1 MKGNIQE
8 YSTSDGEER
17 YKVYIDLP
25 SASDERRR
33 KTRSFA
39 THEEAVEWQ
48 ARMNLLMMNGEE
60 LSEKSSKPVGEFLDS
75 WYAGHRNGLRKT
87 TQGKYEYA
95 MDTLKE
101 ELGGIPLEDLKP
113 FHLLDFYQEME
124 EEVSSSTVRIY
135 AKVLRMA
142 LDQAVDMG
150 LLENNPSR
158 AIKLPQRD
166 TGEMQYLTKGQ
177 SLKFLDTIKGEWPW
191 EGLFTLA
198 VSTGMRRGE
207 ILGLKWRDIDLEKQ
221 SLSIRRQL
229 TRTWENEFV
238 IDKPK
243 TKQSRRKVELTD
255 NMVEVFERHRDRQEE
270 IKEESDQWERAELVF
285 TTGNGTVIQP
295 RNVRRKL
302 NKVLE
307 EADCPDIRFH
317 DLRHTCATLL
327 LGQGVNPKV
336 VAEQLGHTKIST
348 TLDLYGHV
356 CPTMQEQATSAM
368 TDILSD
374 QDD

>member
-1 MKGNIQE
+1 
-8 YSTSDGEER
+8 
-17 YKVYIDLP
+17 
-25 SASDERRR
+25 
-33 KTRSFA
+33 
-39 THEEAVEWQ
+39 
-48 ARMNLLMMNGEE
+48 
-60 LSEKSSKPVGEFLDS
+60 
-75 WYAGHRNGLRKT
+75 
-87 TQGKYEYA
+87 
-95 MDTLKE
+95 
-101 ELGGIPLEDLKP
+101 
-113 FHLLDFYQEME
+113 
-124 EEVSSSTVRIY
+124 
-135 AKVLRMA
+135 
-142 LDQAVDMG
+142 
-150 LLENNPSR
+150 
-158 AIKLPQRD
+158 
-166 TGEMQYLTKGQ
+166 
-177 SLKFLDTIKGEWPW
+177 
-191 EGLFTLA
+191 